1 MEAEVVDALCEW
13 IAALA
18 VGVAPLVAHLA
29 AQIAMKPSARIDGN
43 WAVDWCFLAI
53 ATCSGS
59 IISVVARLRK
69 GASEIVKGR
78 AAPVLIGANTLFLV
92 AGAVIYAIVATGNG
106 ADTVPFLA
114 AGLFIGG
121 GILSLYL
128 ELSIAARLARR
139 L

>member
-18 VGVAPLVAHLA
+18 VGIAPLVAHVV
-29 AQIAMKPSARIDGN
+29 AQWAMKASAQVEGN
-43 WAVDWCFLAI
+43 WAIDWCFLAI

-59 IISVVARLRK
+59 IISVVSRLRK
-69 GASEIVKGR
+69 GTSEIIKGK
-78 AAPVLIGANTLFLV
+78 AAPVLIGANILFLI

-114 AGLFIGG
+114 TGIFIGG
-121 GILSLYL
+121 AILSLYL

-139 L
+139 G